1 MELALRLKESIQS
14 NHTAIEN
21 LALSKAMI
29 GGTVDRDSYTMLLSQ
44 LRHIHEVLE
53 ADLASHG
60 ELASV
65 YKPSMNRTAVL
76 DRDLAALNPVAVPPE
91 MPIEITG
98 LTIGTIARW
107 NANAIWSLI
116 GCLYVFEGSRM
127 GSMALARPIAKA
139 LGLAAEPGQGI
150 DYHLDGIRE
159 RGRNWQQFRA
169 DLHAAGLTPEQE
181 ADVLTGADV
190 TMQMLCGLYAE
201 ISARMSEPLVSSR

>member
-1 MELALRLKESIQS
+1 MELALRLKESIQG

-21 LALSKAMI
+21 LAFSRAMI

-44 LRHIHEVLE
+44 LRHIHEALE

-60 ELASV
+60 ELAGV
-65 YKPSMNRTAVL
+65 YKPSMDRTAVL
-76 DRDLAALNPVAVPPE
+76 DRDLAALNAIPPE
-91 MPIEITG
+91 LPIEITS
-98 LTIGTIARW
+98 LTIGAIARW
-107 NANAIWSLI
+107 NSNAIWSLI

-169 DLHAAGLTPEQE
+169 DLHAAGLTPAEE
-181 ADVLTGADV
+181 ADVMTGADV